1 MNWIDPLLIG
11 LHAGLTLAGVAIA
24 LGISFRLLEFPDLTP
39 EGSVTIGAAAF
50 AVSTAVVHL
59 PPIFAFIAAVL
70 AGSAAGALT
79 AALHVKLHLNKFL
92 AGILVIGICYSLTI
106 RLMGG
111 SNIGL
116 LQELGA
122 APTPGESAYSE
133 IRALAMLACEV
144 AVIALVI
151 TAALASRPGL
161 RLRVAGANPD
171 FATSLGIAVGPN
183 LIMGLAASNGLAA
196 LSGAM
201 LASLQGF
208 ADVGL
213 GQGMLIIALASIGI
227 GARIITDKRLPL
239 HASVVLGAA
248 MGSVIYQ
255 ILTAY
260 AVRIGFPASDLRLFT
275 ALLVLVMVARRT
287 SQSTSI
293 FPEAVQ

>member
-11 LHAGLTLAGVAIA
+11 LQVGLTLAGVAIA

-50 AVSTAVVHL
+50 AVSTAFMHL
-59 PPIFAFIAAVL
+59 PPIFAFASAVL
-70 AGSAAGALT
+70 AGAVAGALT

-92 AGILVIGICYSLTI
+92 AGILVIGVCYSLSLRI
-106 RLMGG
+106 MGG

-116 LQELGA
+116 LQQLKVSPLAGA
-122 APTPGESAYSE
+122 RYFESLTLLAGEV
-133 IRALAMLACEV
+133 L
-144 AVIALVI
+144 VIALVLI
-151 TAALASRPGL
+151 VALASRPGL
-161 RLRVAGANPD
+161 RLRVAGANPE
-171 FATSLGIAVGPN
+171 FAASLGVAVGPN
-183 LIMGLAASNGLAA
+183 LILGLAASNGLAA

-239 HASVVLGAA
+239 HASVVLGATV
-248 MGSVIYQ
+248 GSMIYQ
-255 ILTAY
+255 VLAAY
-260 AVRIGFPASDLRLFT
+260 AVRIGFPAGDLRLFT
-275 ALLVLVMVARRT
+275 ALLVLVMVARPT
-287 SQSTSI
+287 SRRASI